1 MVVSA
6 TRGDEEIVDLLR
18 EVNRALRERLMQGA
32 AGKRRSLATLSLL
45 RVLAREPGISLS
57 ELARRTYMP
66 KSLVSIVIADLS
78 DDRLVRKVP
87 DRADLRLVRLHLT
100 ATGTREVSRWRAAY
114 RAIAAEE
121 IGTLAPEDA
130 AQLLSGLRALRDVMT
145 RAGADRRVA
154 R

>member
-1 MVVSA
+1 VSA
-6 TRGDEEIVDLLR
+6 TRRDEEIVDLLR
-18 EVNRALRERLMQGA
+18 DVNRTLRERLMQGA
-32 AGKRRSLATLSLL
+32 EGKRRSLATLSLL

-57 ELARRTYMP
+57 ELARRACMP

-78 DDRLVRKVP
+78 DDRLVKKVP
-87 DRADLRLVRLHLT
+87 DRGDLRLVRLHLT
-100 ATGTREVSRWRAAY
+100 ATGTRELGRWRAAY

-145 RAGADRRVA
+145 RAGADRAVA
-154 R
+154 P